1 MRKLSASRVAS
12 KYLFGKFMGDP
23 DLWNLRRKPTM
34 EEIDQIKNTKWQDWE
49 RHPLPEDLFRY
60 FKKHP
65 DAEEVDLDLLEPI
78 RARPKG
84 IANANRYMWL
94 NYWGHGEGGRKP
106 ISLTD
111 VDHDGIY
118 EIQDGNSTYENAV
131 YSGWD
136 SIYGIIE
143 ED

>member
-1 MRKLSASRVAS
+1 MKRASSSRVAS
-12 KYLFGKFMGDP
+12 KYLFSKFMGDP
-23 DLWNLRRKPTM
+23 DLWKLRRKPNK
-34 EEIDQIKNTKWQDWE
+34 EEVSSIKDTSWQDWE
-49 RHPLPEDLFRY
+49 RHPLPEDLFKY

-65 DAEEVDLDLLEPI
+65 DAEVVPLDLLEPI

-84 IANANRYMWL
+84 NSNANRYMWL

-111 VDHDGIY
+111 EDHDGVF
-118 EIQDGNSTYENAV
+118 EVQDGNSTYENAV
-131 YSGWD
+131 YSDWD